1 MIEGFTNQMFLSFSV
16 DRTSSEWIDN
26 IIPHTFILIMESLFK
41 SSRFDSSQS
50 NSPDLSYNMAMVNWS
65 L

>member
-1 MIEGFTNQMFLSFSV
+1 MIEGFTNRILLSFPV
-16 DRTSSEWIDN
+16 DRTSSKWSDN

-41 SSRFDSSQS
+41 SSRFDSAQS
-50 NSPDLSYNMAMVNWS
+50 NSPDLSYNMNTLNCS